1 MIDVLRIDAN
11 DKPLNLSGTHVVYW
25 MTSARRARWNH
36 ALDHAIVLANEHNV
50 PLIVVECLALGH
62 RWANDR
68 IHTFVLQG
76 MIDNRKLFES
86 SAVTYVPYVE
96 TNKAQAGGLLRSFSK
111 DAVAVVIDDFPT
123 YMPRDVARRA
133 KKLVQCSVQCI
144 DSNGIVPMRAPQR
157 SFSTAHSFRR
167 YIHKNVL
174 NFIASPPEAEPLK
187 LLKDL
192 PDGTQIAT
200 QCFKDAE
207 IPQTPLEFIWR
218 VSEASREGIEAL
230 AVLDI
235 DHEVPPIDDRR
246 GGSLTARTVLKK
258 FIEQKLDSY
267 HIDRNHPERQG
278 GSGLSPWLHYGH
290 ISSFEIVHEVLE
302 SQKWNPMK
310 ITPPH
315 NGRRAGWWGMSEG
328 AEAFLD
334 QVITWRELG
343 FIYCYEHPDHTSFE
357 TLPEW
362 AKKTLDEHANDDRP
376 YLYTFEQLERAETH
390 DPLWNAAQ
398 MQLRKEGIIH
408 NYLRMLWGKK
418 VLEWCPDP
426 ETACEWLIRL
436 NDRWALDGRD
446 PNSYTGIFWI
456 FGRFDRGWFE
466 RSVFGKIRYMTS
478 ASTQRK
484 FKTEDYIRKYADS

>member
-1 MIDVLRIDAN
+1 MIDVRRIDGN
-11 DKPLNLSGTHVVYW
+11 NKPLNKNGTHVVYW
-25 MTSARRARWNH
+25 MTSSRRARWNH
-36 ALDHAIVLANEHNV
+36 ALDHAIELANEYDV
-50 PLIVVECLALGH
+50 SLIVVECLALGH

-76 MIDNRKLFES
+76 MIDNRKLFETS
-86 SAVTYVPYVE
+86 PVTYVPYVE
-96 TNKAQAGGLLRSFSK
+96 TKKAQAGGLLRSFSEN
-111 DAVAVVIDDFPT
+111 AVAVIIDDYPT
-123 YMPRDVARRA
+123 YMPRDVAQRA
-133 KKLVQCSVQCI
+133 KNVANCSVRCI
-144 DSNGIVPMRAPQR
+144 DSNGIVPMRAPER

-174 NFIASPPEAEPLK
+174 NFIANPPAPEPLK
-187 LLKDL
+187 NLNAV
-192 PDGTQIAT
+192 PDGSEIVK
-200 QCFKDAE
+200 QCFERVDV
-207 IPQTPLEFIWR
+207 PLTPLEFIWR
-218 VSEASREGIEAL
+218 VSEASIEGREAL
-230 AVLDI
+230 EVLDI
-235 DHEVPPIDDRR
+235 DHEVPPVDGKR
-246 GGSLTARTVLKK
+246 GGSLTARTELKK
-258 FIEQKLDSY
+258 FIEQRLATY
-267 HIDRNHPERQG
+267 HLDRNHPERHG

-290 ISSFEIVHEVLE
+290 ISSFEIVTEVLNSE
-302 SQKWNPMK
+302 KWNPML

-315 NGRRAGWWGMSEG
+315 NGRRAGWWGLSEG

-343 FIYCYEHPDHTSFE
+343 FVYCHEHPNHISYE

-362 AKKTLDEHANDDRP
+362 AKKTLEEHSNDERP
-376 YLYTFEQLERAETH
+376 YLYTFEQLENGETH
-390 DPLWNAAQ
+390 DELWNAAQ

-426 ETACEWLIRL
+426 ETACDWLIQL

-466 RSVFGKIRYMTS
+466 RAVFGKVRYMTS

>member
-1 MIDVLRIDAN
+1 MIDVRRIDGN
-11 DKPLNLSGTHVVYW
+11 DKPLNLNGSHVLYW

-36 ALDHAIVLANEHNV
+36 ALDHAVELANEHHV

-76 MIDNRKLFES
+76 MIDNRKLFEM

-96 TNKAQAGGLLRSFSK
+96 TKKSQARGLLQSFAK
-111 DAVAVVIDDFPT
+111 DAIAVVIDDYPT
-123 YMPRDVARRA
+123 YMPREVAQRA
-133 KKLVQCSVQCI
+133 KDIAPCSVRCI
-144 DSNGIVPMRAPQR
+144 DSNGVVPLRAPER

-174 NFIASPPEAEPLK
+174 NFIAEPPLSDPLK
-187 LLKDL
+187 ELDDV
-192 PDGTQIAT
+192 PDGSAIVK
-200 QCFKDAE
+200 QCFDE
-207 IPQTPLEFIWR
+207 VNVPLTPLEFIWR
-218 VSEASREGIEAL
+218 VSEASREGRDAL
-230 AVLDI
+230 KALDI
-235 DHEVPPIDDRR
+235 DHKVPPVDGRR
-246 GGSLTARTVLKK
+246 GGSVTARTELKR
-258 FIEQKLDSY
+258 FIEQRLNTY
-267 HIDRNHPERQG
+267 HVDRNHPERHG
-278 GSGLSPWLHYGH
+278 GSGLSPWLHFGH
-290 ISSFEIVHEVLE
+290 ISSFEIVNEVLT
-302 SQKWNPMK
+302 SQKWNPML

-315 NGRRAGWWGMSEG
+315 NGRRAGWWGLSEG

-343 FIYCYEHPDHTSFE
+343 FVYCYEHPDHTSYE

-362 AKKTLDEHANDDRP
+362 AKKTLEEHATDERP
-376 YLYTFEQLERAETH
+376 YVYTFEQLENAETH

-426 ETACEWLIRL
+426 EEACEWLIQL
-436 NDRWALDGRD
+436 NDRWALDGRNLLD
-446 PNSYTGIFWI
+446 F
-456 FGRFDRGWFE
+456 R
-466 RSVFGKIRYMTS
+466 KIRPRLVRTLS
-478 ASTQRK
+478 LWKGPIHDLCINSTQVQN
-484 FKTEDYIRKYADS
+484 